1 MDNINENNPFFHKYT
16 TPHETVPFDKIKL
29 EHFEPAFIEG
39 IRRDDEH
46 IEKIINNPEPPT
58 FDNTIIDPE
67 EDEEGYYDLLDKV
80 STVFFNLLSAETN
93 DEMEALAQKIQP
105 LLTKH
110 HNDVTLNER
119 LFQRIKA
126 VYDSHRELTA
136 EEEMLLNKSYD
147 GFVRSGALLDE
158 AGKERLRKL
167 TEEASMLSLQ
177 FSQNLLKENKAFTLH
192 ITDEADLAGLPESQ
206 RSAALA
212 AAKEKGLDGWVI
224 TLDAPSYLP
233 FMQ

>member
-212 AAKEKGLDGWVI
+212 AAKEK
-224 TLDAPSYLP
+224 
-233 FMQ
+233 